1 MKVGTTADRIVIEF
15 DFRKNLEQVWAA
27 LTSPDAIAAW
37 WGESVSLMPKAG
49 GAFREE
55 WTDETGRRIVTS
67 GFVSRYEPP
76 ELLELSWADDDWPH
90 STHVA
95 LILEPLDDAK
105 TLLRL
110 EHRGW
115 SGLPAESRQRLIE
128 QHAAGWHH
136 RLRALEAY
144 LGR

>member
-1 MKVGTTADRIVIEF
+1 MKVGTTADRILIDY
-15 DFRKNLEQVWAA
+15 DFSQTRERVWAA
-27 LTSPDAIAAW
+27 LTSAEAIAAW
-37 WGESVSLMPKAG
+37 WSDDVSLMPTAG

-55 WTDETGRRIVTS
+55 WTDETGRKIVTS
-67 GFVSRYEPP
+67 GFVSHYEPP
-76 ELLELSWADDDWPH
+76 EMLELSWADDDWSH
-90 STHVA
+90 TTHVS
-95 LILEPLDDAK
+95 LILEPLSETK

-115 SGLPAESRQRLIE
+115 AGLPADRRQALIE

-136 RLRALEAY
+136 HLRSLEAY